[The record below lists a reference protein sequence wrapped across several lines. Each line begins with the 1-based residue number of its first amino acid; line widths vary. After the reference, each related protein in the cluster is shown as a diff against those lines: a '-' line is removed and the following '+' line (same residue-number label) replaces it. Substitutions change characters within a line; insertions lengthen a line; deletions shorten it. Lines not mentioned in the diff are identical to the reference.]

1 MIKNIIPLGC
11 FTYFL
16 VLLAFAPFSSLLAQE
31 IVLPDED
38 TYKYHNAV
46 FVRKDTTMEISY
58 YIQAGKKLK
67 NFAHLYN
74 VELYYSKDGGQT
86 FRGPMKAVKG
96 DVGMG
101 VKATLEKNLK
111 IITWKP
117 LEDDDDFDGQNIV
130 LEVRPTMYIPANA
143 KHNKGPQF
151 GALNIIMPGLGD
163 YFVRPG
169 SGRALLPIFLGALI
183 GGGVYANKMA
193 KDSYNKYLTATDISP
208 MNTAYDEAKIY
219 DMVSK
224 GMVYTA
230 IGIWGID
237 VITAVIKG
245 FRNQGFRAK
254 YENQTLK
261 KSTTYAPK
269 LEFFGGYAGTA
280 GQLGVRLKF

>member
-1 MIKNIIPLGC
+1 MINFSCSI
-11 FTYFL
+11 YFL
-16 VLLAFAPFSSLLAQE
+16 VLFFLAPIYSVLAQD
-31 IVLPDED
+31 IVLPAED
-38 TYKYHNAV
+38 TYKYYNAV
-46 FVRKDTTMEISY
+46 FVSKDTTMEISY

-101 VKATLEKNLK
+101 VKATLEKTLK
-111 IITWKP
+111 IIKWKP
-117 LEDDDDFDGQNIV
+117 LEDDDDFSGQNIV

-151 GALNIIMPGLGD
+151 GALNIVMPGLGD

-193 KDSYNKYLTATDISP
+193 NDSYNSYLTATEASQ
-208 MNTAYDEAKIY
+208 MNKSYDEAKIY

-224 GMVYTA
+224 GLVYTA

-237 VITAVIKG
+237 VITGVIKG

-261 KSTTYAPK
+261 KSTAYTPK
-269 LEFFGGYAGTA
+269 LELFGGYAGTA